1 MKVEMVKKERLL
13 NSRNKYVSLFPQ
25 SYIQGRAHKFN
36 LSVYTLESVS
46 KGDYKRVAYNLREDK
61 KKQKKKRDKEK
72 EPMYN

>member
-1 MKVEMVKKERLL
+1 MVKKERIL

-46 KGDYKRVAYNLREDK
+46 KGDYKRVAYNLRE
-61 KKQKKKRDKEK
+61 E
-72 EPMYN
+72 